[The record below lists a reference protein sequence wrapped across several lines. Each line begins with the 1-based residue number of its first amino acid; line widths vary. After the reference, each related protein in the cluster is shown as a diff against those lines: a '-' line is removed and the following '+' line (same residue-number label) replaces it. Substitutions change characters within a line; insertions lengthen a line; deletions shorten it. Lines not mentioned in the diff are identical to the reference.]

1 MTCTHPKA
9 FMGDI
14 DENQFQP
21 STTQPTT
28 NIQHFRE
35 TTYLEMKLFKM
46 SRLKQNT
53 LCQHTQMWLVTAADR
68 VKSKGTG
75 FMLRLKWMWDEKFEK
90 NYISKQN
97 LRDNAA
103 RSKIRDRDE
112 LEMNVCSEEAQIEIE
127 QDATLN
133 NNNKWTTETK
143 EKLLKIEER

>member
-1 MTCTHPKA
+1 
-9 FMGDI
+9 
-14 DENQFQP
+14 
-21 STTQPTT
+21 
-28 NIQHFRE
+28 
-35 TTYLEMKLFKM
+35 
-46 SRLKQNT
+46 
-53 LCQHTQMWLVTAADR
+53 
-68 VKSKGTG
+68 
-75 FMLRLKWMWDEKFEK
+75 MWDEKFEK